1 MVPSASLKVN
11 VTVPDATPWAPLTLH
26 VTVVP
31 TLTMMFSGQLTVAF
45 GAPCAASDF
54 STAASAVEPGTWTD
68 PGLSSYVY
76 LFRPCCVTVALPV
89 APLSKATVH
98 VNVSPFW
105 TGTSLGHL
113 ALVTFVVEVDRS
125 SVMPCSTCASSTV
138 FGVALVAVLS
148 LELPQ
153 PADNAP
159 TASAPMASAL
169 QV

>member
-1 MVPSASLKVN
+1 MVPSASLNVK
-11 VTVPDATPWAPLTLH
+11 VTVPDATPWAPLTSH

-31 TLTMMFSGQLTVAF
+31 TLTMMLSGQLTVAF

-54 STAASAVEPGTWTD
+54 SMEASAVEPGTWTD

-89 APLSKATVH
+89 APLSKVTVH

-113 ALVTFVVEVDRS
+113 ALVTFVVEVDR
-125 SVMPCSTCASSTV
+125 CAVILCAFGPSSTV
-138 FGVALVAVLS
+138 CGLALVAVSS

-153 PADNAP
+153 PAESAP
-159 TASAPMASAL
+159 TASAATAAAD
-169 QV
+169 QW

>member
-1 MVPSASLKVN
+1 MVPSASLNVN

-31 TLTMMFSGQLTVAF
+31 TLTMMFSGQLNVAF

-89 APLSKATVH
+89 APLSKVTVQ
-98 VNVSPFW
+98 VNVSPFC
-105 TGTSLGHL
+105 TGTSLGHF
-113 ALVTFVVEVDRS
+113 ALVTFVDEVDRS
-125 SVMPCSTCASSTV
+125 SVTPCSTCASSTV
-138 FGVALVAVLS
+138 LGVALVAVSS

-153 PADNAP
+153 PADSAD
-159 TASAPMASAL
+159 TARALTASAL
-169 QV
+169 QL